1 MRILS
6 SLCLLFI
13 TTLMPAG
20 MAIAENADVQHEGIV
35 ITVNINTADATE
47 IATMLKGIGDKKAQ
61 DIISYRKEHGKF
73 KDIESLKQVKGI
85 GQAIIDKNK
94 DRIQL

>member
-1 MRILS
+1 
-6 SLCLLFI
+6 
-13 TTLMPAG
+13 

-85 GQAIIDKNK
+85 GQVTIDKNK
-94 DRIQL
+94 NRIQL

>member
-6 SLCLLFI
+6 SLCLLLI

-85 GQAIIDKNK
+85 GQATIDKNK